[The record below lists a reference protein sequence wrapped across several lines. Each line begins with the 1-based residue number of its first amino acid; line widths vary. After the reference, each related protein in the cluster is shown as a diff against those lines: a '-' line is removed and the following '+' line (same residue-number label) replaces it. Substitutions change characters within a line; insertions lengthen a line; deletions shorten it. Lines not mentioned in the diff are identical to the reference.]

1 MATLD
6 PQRIRALVEE
16 AVSAGAT
23 SVEEIHKAVAAAPL
37 EVLAQVEPLSGPAS
51 TAQDLTTRS
60 IGAVYE
66 TIRQVTEQ
74 VGVYAEQ
81 LLIERDDLRDGDPK
95 A

>member
-16 AVSAGAT
+16 AVSNGAST
-23 SVEEIHKAVAAAPL
+23 VEEIHKSVAAAPL
-37 EVLAQVEPLSGPAS
+37 QALSGLDALSAPAA
-51 TAQDLTTRS
+51 TAEDLSNRS

-74 VGVYAEQ
+74 VGILAEQ
-81 LLIERDDLRDGDPK
+81 VLDGREDLLDSDPE
-95 A
+95 